1 MTHRVPLSAFISM
14 LIVATSLLVAIFA
27 PLIAPYGPTDIV
39 GDIWQEGIWSAQ
51 QSGEPALLLGADS
64 LGRDMLTRLIYGI
77 RTSIGLAFV
86 IVALS
91 FAIGILLGFIAAIKG
106 WLVDQIL
113 SRSVDVV
120 LAIPT
125 LISALAVLA
134 ILGTSI
140 PVLMAVIAIL
150 ESVQIFRIARALAMD
165 VGATEYVEVARLR
178 GESTAWIL
186 FREILPNT
194 LGPLAA
200 EFGVRFGFVFLFVS
214 ALSFLGLGVQPP
226 TADLGSM
233 VRENGQG
240 LNFGIVAPLIPAGAI
255 AILTIAVNLIVD
267 WVSGRQ
273 AENRDLE

>member
-1 MTHRVPLSAFISM
+1 MTHRVPLSAQLSM
-14 LIVATSLLVAIFA
+14 LIVATCLLVAIFA
-27 PLIAPYGPTDIV
+27 PLIAPYGPTEIV
-39 GDIWQEGIWSAQ
+39 GDIWQEGLWSAE
-51 QSGEPALLLGADS
+51 QSGDRVLVLGADS
-64 LGRDMLTRLIYGI
+64 LGRDMLTRLVYGI

-86 IVALS
+86 IVTLS
-91 FAIGILLGFIAAIKG
+91 FVIGILLGFIAAIKG

-113 SRSVDVV
+113 SRGVDVV

-125 LISALAVLA
+125 LISALAVLS

-140 PVLMAVIAIL
+140 PVLIAVIAIL

-165 VGATEYVEVARLR
+165 VGAAEYVEVARLR

-194 LGPLAA
+194 LAPLAA

-255 AILTIAVNLIVD
+255 AVLTIAVNLIVD
-267 WVSGRQ
+267 WVAGRQ